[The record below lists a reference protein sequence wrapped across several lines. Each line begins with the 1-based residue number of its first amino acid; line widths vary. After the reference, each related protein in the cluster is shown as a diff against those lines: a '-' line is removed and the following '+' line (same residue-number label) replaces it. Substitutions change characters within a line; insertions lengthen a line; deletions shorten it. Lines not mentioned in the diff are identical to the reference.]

1 MRLLILFFVVIICE
15 NGGGTLYQC
24 DTNALCGCSTSFTL
38 VSRIAGG
45 ETAGRQSWS
54 WTVSLRSHGKH
65 FCGGTILSPS
75 FIVTTALCIKDIYD
89 LKSITIL
96 AGSLT
101 LKPSSNDLS
110 QVRSID
116 RIYQHPDYNSDLL
129 TNDLALIRLCSPLNM
144 KYGNIKPICLP
155 PDTVPQPPDNIS
167 MIALGWGKT
176 SMWTHEF
183 SSTLRQ
189 VTVQSIAS
197 TYSGC
202 KDLISDSKLQF
213 CAGIITGGKD
223 TCQGDGGGP
232 LMAFVDNVWQI
243 YGITSYG
250 YGCALPGS
258 PGVYTRVSFY
268 IEWIKSIMSSEEVT
282 ATTISTSE
290 EPITDPTSEE
300 SITDSTSEEPITDST
315 SEESITD
322 STSEEPI
329 TDSSSEEPITDSTSE
344 QPVTD
349 STSEQPVTDSTSEE
363 PITDSTSEQ
372 PVTDSSSEEPI
383 TDSSSEEPITDSTSE
398 QPVTDSTS
406 EEPITDSTS
415 EQPVTDSTSEE
426 PITDSTSEEP
436 ITDSTS
442 EEPITDS
449 TSEQP
454 IIDSTSEERITDSTS
469 EQPIT
474 DSTSEE
480 SMTTVTTTASTS
492 KNSMTAQMTDLFFEI
507 PNNNNYSRIPSLF
520 VIFLLLIIASI
531 FLFLCLFL
539 FFYCKTIY

>member
-520 VIFLLLIIASI
+520 VIFLLLIIA
-531 FLFLCLFL
+531 
-539 FFYCKTIY
+539 